1 MKLFK
6 TVTTNDINKYNTF
19 LQCTLITLVIIIV
32 GVGLT
37 GILALMIGKG
47 LMNVVIVTTCFIIGE
62 FICEKW

>member
-37 GILALMIGKG
+37 GILALMVGKG